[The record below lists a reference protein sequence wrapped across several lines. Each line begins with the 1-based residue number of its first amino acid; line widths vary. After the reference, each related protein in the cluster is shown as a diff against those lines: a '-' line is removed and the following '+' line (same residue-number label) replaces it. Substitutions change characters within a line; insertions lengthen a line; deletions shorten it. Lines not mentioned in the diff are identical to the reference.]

1 MPGLWLPQGSLRVL
15 ENMLVG
21 YSVALDVHGVD
32 EEFAMWP
39 SGPFAMWLQ
48 DRYGWGMALGW
59 ARAIEEHAD
68 GEEPLTVFFRLLD
81 EYRAIYTR

>member
-1 MPGLWLPQGSLRVL
+1 MAPAGSLRVL

-48 DRYGWGMALGW
+48 DRMAGVWLW
-59 ARAIEEHAD
+59 AGLAPSKNTPMVRS
-68 GEEPLTVFFRLLD
+68 R
-81 EYRAIYTR
+81 